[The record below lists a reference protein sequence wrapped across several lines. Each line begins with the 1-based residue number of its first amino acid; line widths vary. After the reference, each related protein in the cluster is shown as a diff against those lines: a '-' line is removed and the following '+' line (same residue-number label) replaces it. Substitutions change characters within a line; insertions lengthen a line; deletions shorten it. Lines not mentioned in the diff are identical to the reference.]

1 MSVIGDKLQFG
12 TLYNA
17 KTGASMSFP
26 RVMVSDSTNTLY
38 NMEYSYC
45 HPENVTSLGTKK
57 LYGMYIGDTVS
68 GKQMTWIY
76 VGEMDG
82 GETYICDRPIM
93 YIGVASYAGLF
104 LNSNLYAP
112 LEMGIAKSIVEIDG
126 KLYYLRHFNE
136 QMYDSFYNIKSS
148 KGNLP
153 VPTSKDR
160 ETNSD
165 PNSAFFKFWNS
176 YYANEILDLR
186 YYEAKHKMVF
196 RRDVSGL
203 WSSFTVDSVDNW
215 WDDYVYDFSF
225 CVRPALTLIGKV
237 GEVTLADLKVGS
249 LVTIEG
255 FNETQDAYTLRIIGK
270 GQDGSGISTVKVN
283 IPELLGK
290 KAVNKSENS
299 PNVDARVSYYPNDY
313 DKSHL
318 LQWLNATGDAGSW
331 FVKNEDND
339 VKPDYVS
346 KPGFLNP
353 LTKKYSSLDKILKSV
368 SKKYYKLNS
377 GGESVSAKSITKMV
391 HLLNAKE
398 RQEISLG
405 DDYLSGTLY
414 QLFNRNWY
422 TFVKTGTMTDASSFR
437 SMFQTIRFSY
447 DSSYE
452 QDEEIFTRDADA
464 DTSFSYHDNV
474 KIYKENYH
482 GQRTTGSSMAK
493 IDGYYIPIL
502 FLDDKMRVKSGNLGS
517 ALITGNSAPKVEPES
532 KDYGEI
538 NSPFTIEITVTDADG
553 DSYTGT
559 VYIDE
564 EQKGTFSGN
573 VSGRHTINLADYW
586 GELSVAQ
593 HTVKVVTQD
602 SEGESSEV
610 SYTFTK
616 TNNPTVA
623 PKINEPANNARVQNI
638 FYCEFV
644 LGNDIEGDD
653 QKVRVQIANNV
664 QFNNVLKEF
673 ITNFEVYNELTEEWE
688 PHLGNVFTSDYI
700 GKRIRINV
708 DATVNA
714 KQFYLRITSTDT
726 GSQTPTISSV
736 LTLSKGSKLEIQT
749 YPQDYDTQPK
759 KVIVILENMIAEGA
773 TAKTYVANNANDEL
787 VVWEEYNP
795 TDNGLHVFQNSIKT
809 AEKWGVAVKYEAD
822 AGTATGEVSI
832 SRIGIGVL

>member
-1 MSVIGDKLQFG
+1 MPVIGDKLQFG

-26 RVMVSDSTNTLY
+26 KPMTSDIGTGLYEFSDSY
-38 NMEYSYC
+38 VY
-45 HPENVTSLGTKK
+45 PENVTSLGARK
-57 LYGMYIGDTVS
+57 LYGIYIGDTVS
-68 GKQMTWIY
+68 GKQMTWVY

-82 GETYICDRPIM
+82 GETYICDRPIIKFGGSKNAK
-93 YIGVASYAGLF
+93 YF
-104 LNSNLYAP
+104 LNSNFYAP

-136 QMYDSFYNIKSS
+136 QMYDSFYNIKAP

-153 VPTSKDR
+153 VPTESDK
-160 ETNSD
+160 ELNS
-165 PNSAFFKFWNS
+165 NSNSEFFKFWNS
-176 YYANEILDLR
+176 YFAEEILDLR
-186 YYEAKHKMVF
+186 YYEMKHKMVF
-196 RRDVSGL
+196 RRRVTALWTGFDVR
-203 WSSFTVDSVDNW
+203 SVDNW
-215 WDDYVYDFSF
+215 FDDTIFSGTF
-225 CVRPALTLIGKV
+225 VVRPALTLIGNV
-237 GEVTLADLKVGS
+237 GEVSLEDLKVGS

-283 IPELLGK
+283 IPELLGEK
-290 KAVNKSENS
+290 NFSAASSATVGYN
-299 PNVDARVSYYPNDY
+299 RNDY
-313 DKSHL
+313 EKSHL
-318 LQWLNATGDAGSW
+318 LQWLNATGGAGEW
-331 FVKNEDND
+331 FIKNSDSD
-339 VKPDYVS
+339 VKPSYAS
-346 KPGFLNP
+346 KEGFLNP
-353 LTKKYSSLDKILKSV
+353 LSLRYKKIGNVLKNV
-368 SKKYYKLNS
+368 KKDYYKYAS
-377 GGESVSAKSITKMV
+377 DRQVKGSVVKMV
-391 HLLNAKE
+391 HLLNAMERTKE
-398 RQEISLG
+398 NIG
-405 DDYLSGTLY
+405 DEYLPGTLY
-414 QLFNRNWY
+414 QLFDKDWY
-422 TFVKTGTMTDASSFR
+422 TFVKTGTMTNVSIFR
-437 SMFQTIRFSY
+437 SAYQSGRFAY
-447 DSSYE
+447 DSLYSSGESYY
-452 QDEEIFTRDADA
+452 TRDGSDSS
-464 DTSFSYHDNV
+464 DSYVMGYDQ
-474 KIYKENYH
+474 NY
-482 GQRTTGSSMAK
+482 
-493 IDGYYIPIL
+493 DGKRSNGTIQVNTLEYYIPIL
-502 FLDDKMRVKSGNLGS
+502 FLNDEMKVKSGNLGS
-517 ALITGNSAPKVEPES
+517 ALLIGNSVPKVEPES

-623 PKINEPANNARVQNI
+623 PKINAPANNARVQNI

-673 ITNFEVYNELTEEWE
+673 TTNFEVYNELTEEWE
-688 PHLGNVFTSDYI
+688 PHLDNVFTSDYV

-759 KVIVILENMIAEGA
+759 KVIVILENMVAEGA

-795 TDNGLHVFQNSIKT
+795 TDNGLHVFQNTIKT